1 VKLIATKEA
10 ALQEAHTTKT
20 AQKNHTET
28 QTTHTVEATGLK
40 RDWSSGFTLGPINFV
55 AKAGETIAV
64 FGKNGAGKST
74 FFQLLSGSID
84 RTDGDLKILGSKMNP
99 DASTL
104 RRRVGYLPQESTLP
118 EWTTADEIL
127 TYAAKLLELPN
138 PDKVVEQ
145 QLERWDAI
153 PWRHRPIC
161 KSSHGMQ
168 RRIGLAVSM
177 IHDPD
182 VLILDEP
189 FNALDIVNGRTLQQ
203 AIKERSQKGKITLIS
218 IHTPLLAAEICP
230 RAILIEAGQVSEL
243 TAWPSLSLTARASL
257 IETRFF
263 GAGS

>member
-1 VKLIATKEA
+1 M
-10 ALQEAHTTKT
+10 QEAHTTKST
-20 AQKNHTET
+20 TTEPST
-28 QTTHTVEATGLK
+28 PVTVKAIDLK
-40 RDWSSGFTLGPINFV
+40 REWPSGFTLGPINFE

-138 PDKVVEQ
+138 PDQMVEQ
-145 QLERWDAI
+145 QLKRWDALD
-153 PWRHRPIC
+153 WRHRPIC

-203 AIKERSQKGKITLIS
+203 AIKERSRHGKITLIS

-243 TAWPSLSLTARASL
+243 TTWSSLSLTERSHL

-263 GAGS
+263 GGGL